1 MSKANKNLYFLISV
15 IFFIAFDLYFS
26 ELILESLRYKISENP
41 VLDLIFVQNTGA
53 AFSILNDHSW
63 ILLLVSIISTV
74 IICYFMKDFSLK
86 RRPLYSISIVLIL
99 SGCVG
104 NMIDRMFNN
113 FCVYDFIELEFMNF
127 AIFNIADCYL
137 TVGVILM
144 AVYLLFFEPKDPISL
159 KLKNKKEEKI
169 DE

>member
-1 MSKANKNLYFLISV
+1 MLIYGFLITILLV
-15 IFFIAFDLYFS
+15 I
-26 ELILESLRYKISENP
+26 
-41 VLDLIFVQNTGA
+41 LDQVSKYLIFSTIGLHQPVPVIDGFFRLYGVYNTGA

-113 FCVYDFIELEFMNF
+113 FCVYDFIELEFINF

-144 AVYLLFFEPKDPISL
+144 AVYLLFFEQKDPISL
-159 KLKNKKEEKI
+159 KFKNKKEEKI

>member
-1 MSKANKNLYFLISV
+1 MLIYGFLITILLV
-15 IFFIAFDLYFS
+15 I
-26 ELILESLRYKISENP
+26 
-41 VLDLIFVQNTGA
+41 LDQVSKYLIFSTIGLHQPVPVIDGFFRLYGVYNTGA

-86 RRPLYSISIVLIL
+86 KRPLYSISIVLIL

-113 FCVYDFIELEFMNF
+113 FCVYDFIELEFINF

-144 AVYLLFFEPKDPISL
+144 AVYLLFFEQKDPISF

>member
-1 MSKANKNLYFLISV
+1 MLIYGFLITILLV
-15 IFFIAFDLYFS
+15 I
-26 ELILESLRYKISENP
+26 
-41 VLDLIFVQNTGA
+41 LDQVSKYLIFSTIGLHQPVPVIDGFFRLYGVYNTGA

-144 AVYLLFFEPKDPISL
+144 AVYLLFFEQKDPISL

>member
-1 MSKANKNLYFLISV
+1 MLIYGFLITILLV
-15 IFFIAFDLYFS
+15 I
-26 ELILESLRYKISENP
+26 
-41 VLDLIFVQNTGA
+41 LDQVSKYLIFSTIGLHQPVPVIDGFFRLYGVYNTGA

-113 FCVYDFIELEFMNF
+113 FCVYDFIELEFINF

-144 AVYLLFFEPKDPISL
+144 AVYLLFFEQKDPISF
-159 KLKNKKEEKI
+159 KWKNKKEEKI

>member
-1 MSKANKNLYFLISV
+1 MLIYGFLITILLV
-15 IFFIAFDLYFS
+15 I
-26 ELILESLRYKISENP
+26 
-41 VLDLIFVQNTGA
+41 LDQVSKYLIFSTIGLHQPVPVIDGFFRLYGVYNTGA

-113 FCVYDFIELEFMNF
+113 FCVYDFIELEFINF

-144 AVYLLFFEPKDPISL
+144 AVYLLFFEQKDPISF
-159 KLKNKKEEKI
+159 KLKNKKEEKY

>member
-1 MSKANKNLYFLISV
+1 MLIYGFLITILLV
-15 IFFIAFDLYFS
+15 I
-26 ELILESLRYKISENP
+26 
-41 VLDLIFVQNTGA
+41 LDQVSKYLIFSTIGLHQPVPVIDGFFRLYGVYNTGA

-113 FCVYDFIELEFMNF
+113 FRVYDFIELEFINF

-144 AVYLLFFEPKDPISL
+144 AVYLLFFEQKDPISF

>member
-1 MSKANKNLYFLISV
+1 MLIYGFLITILLV
-15 IFFIAFDLYFS
+15 I
-26 ELILESLRYKISENP
+26 
-41 VLDLIFVQNTGA
+41 LDQVSKYLIFSTIGLHQPVPVIDGFFRLYGVYNTGA

-113 FCVYDFIELEFMNF
+113 FRVYDFIELEFINF

-144 AVYLLFFEPKDPISL
+144 AVYLLFFEQKDPISF
-159 KLKNKKEEKI
+159 KWKNKKEEKI

>member
-1 MSKANKNLYFLISV
+1 MLIYGFLITILLV
-15 IFFIAFDLYFS
+15 I
-26 ELILESLRYKISENP
+26 
-41 VLDLIFVQNTGA
+41 LDQVSKYLIFSTIGLHQPVPVIDGFFRLYGVYNTGA

-113 FCVYDFIELEFMNF
+113 FCVYDFIELEFINF

-144 AVYLLFFEPKDPISL
+144 AVYLLFFEQKDPISL

>member
-1 MSKANKNLYFLISV
+1 MLIYGFLITILLV
-15 IFFIAFDLYFS
+15 I
-26 ELILESLRYKISENP
+26 
-41 VLDLIFVQNTGA
+41 LDQVSKYLIFSTIGLHQPVPVIDGFFRLYGVYNTGA

-113 FCVYDFIELEFMNF
+113 FCVYDFIELEFINF

-144 AVYLLFFEPKDPISL
+144 AVYLLFFEQKDPISF